1 MSIRFLSHFHQF
13 VKNKTYNQKL
23 HNHKKLARS
32 CFVPIVIYTYS
43 CAKPPFNWT
52 DSVQAWKGTPYAAV
66 DPTWKQLSY
75 LGIQQRVCCVTSWKV
90 WRLHNCC
97 MFFFQNSQS
106 PALFF
111 LGGVPIM
118 IDVGFYIEVM
128 LGLLPDKDRAF
139 LKGIQCIQWHIR
151 RMNEWIRF
159 TALPLWGHSICTCH
173 WDYLGLWN
181 SMSPNCHGN
190 HPEVWDE
197 QPCVW

>member
-23 HNHKKLARS
+23 HNHKKLTRS

-52 DSVQAWKGTPYAAV
+52 DPYPERELRTQLLTLRGSSCRTLVSNRGFAV
-66 DPTWKQLSY
+66 WHPGKS
-75 LGIQQRVCCVTSWKV
+75 IKV
-90 WRLHNCC
+90 LWRLHNCC
-97 MFFFQNSQS
+97 
-106 PALFF
+106 PPLCFF
-111 LGGVPIM
+111 LEGVPIM
-118 IDVGFYIEVM
+118 KDVGFYIEVM

-151 RMNEWIRF
+151 RMNEWIRC

-173 WDYLGLWN
+173 WDCLGLWN